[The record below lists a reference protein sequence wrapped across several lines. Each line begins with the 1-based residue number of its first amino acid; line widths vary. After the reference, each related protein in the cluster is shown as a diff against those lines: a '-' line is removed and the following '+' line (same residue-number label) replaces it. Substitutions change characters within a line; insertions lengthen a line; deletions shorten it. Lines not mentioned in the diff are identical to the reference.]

1 MLADVQVVRMFMY
14 CNTIVNL
21 SDILHTPFTGRVC
34 EYTYRDCAVD
44 TTHSLTTYTHLYSQ
58 TCRLEEDRYARCS
71 RIRVNDIHHSYVALH
86 APVCGRRMGTSGG
99 KVRAIHSSGG
109 RI

>member
-1 MLADVQVVRMFMY
+1 MRIYLRYHVVKNLYNTSRLSDTLHTPVLVDVQVVRMFMY

-44 TTHSLTTYTHLYSQ
+44 THSLTPYTHLYSQ
-58 TCRLEEDRYARCS
+58 TCRLEEDR
-71 RIRVNDIHHSYVALH
+71 
-86 APVCGRRMGTSGG
+86 
-99 KVRAIHSSGG
+99 
-109 RI
+109 